1 MSKPEFIWKNG
12 EIVPWAD
19 ATVHVNSDV
28 VLRGSS
34 VFEGIRAYRTDSGRL
49 ALLQADEHLD
59 RLYDVSMRMLRMQ
72 LPWRRSEIKQAIED
86 TLIANRIDSDTHI
99 RVVAYFGEGQ
109 EARFS
114 PEHIEIG
121 AFILTIPRP
130 PLGTTVPSVRTMIS
144 PWRRISDNSMPPRSK
159 SSANYMN
166 SRLSSA
172 DAYLKGF
179 DLPILLNER
188 GKVAEGPG
196 QCVFAVR
203 DGVVVTPR
211 VTDGILEGITRQT
224 VLALA
229 RELGLPA
236 EEREID
242 ATELYVA
249 QEVFFAGTAAGI
261 VAVRDVD
268 GYELDAPGPVTA
280 RLQETFEAIVRG
292 RASSDLVRI
301 DEVVSR

>member
-1 MSKPEFIWKNG
+1 MSTPAHVWMNG

-19 ATVHVNSDV
+19 ATLHVNSDV

-34 VFEGIRAYRTDSGRL
+34 VFEGIRAYRSDEGEL
-49 ALLQADEHLD
+49 LLLQADEHLD
-59 RLYDVSMRMLRMQ
+59 RLYDVSMRMLRME
-72 LPWRRSEIKQAIED
+72 LPWTRAELKQAIKD
-86 TLIANRIDSDTHI
+86 TLIANEIDVDTHI

-109 EARFS
+109 EARFR

-130 PLGTTVPSVRTMIS
+130 PLGTTVRSIRCMIS
-144 PWRRISDNSMPPRSK
+144 PWRRISDNAMPPRSK

-166 SRLSSA
+166 SRLSAS

-203 DGVVVTPR
+203 DGILITPR
-211 VTDGILEGITRQT
+211 VTDGILEGITRDS
-224 VLALA
+224 VLRVA
-229 RELGLPA
+229 RELGIPA

-261 VAVRDVD
+261 VAIGDVD
-268 GYELDAPGPVTA
+268 GYELNAPGPVTT
-280 RLQETFEAIVRG
+280 RLQEAFADIVRG
-292 RASSDLVRI
+292 RA
-301 DEVVSR
+301 VSPAMRAEAVTA